1 MNQTNRKS
9 AFLTTLAILL
19 FCAPLVYAITVPSV
33 PDNLYGYW
41 VPASEWMYIEWDE
54 NPSGENVDKYGIQ
67 RADGLDG
74 EFFTLSEKI
83 NPTGT
88 GLIVYYDDTIDPEGE
103 EDYFRY
109 RVRAHNASGWGDYT
123 GEDELVII
131 LPEKK

>member
-1 MNQTNRKS
+1 MTKHRSNS
-9 AFLTTLAILL
+9 AFVATLAILL
-19 FCAPLVYAITVPSV
+19 FCAPLVYAFTVPSDPSGLSGWWDPREV
-33 PDNLYGYW
+33 
-41 VPASEWMYIEWDE
+41 WMEIEWDQ

-83 NPTGT
+83 SDPPSGK
-88 GLIVYYDDTIDPEGE
+88 VKYYDDTIDPEGE

-109 RVRAHNASGWGDYT
+109 RVRAHNSSGWGGYT
-123 GEDELVII
+123 GENECVII